1 MTQPAVFMR
10 APTAKATLRLA
21 HADDLAALNGVIE
34 RAIMT
39 WQLPERV
46 KRLSL
51 PSYRYHTHDLDHLH
65 LVVAEDADHAVI
77 GVAAWTPAHPRDL
90 RTGEHGLLLHGLYVD
105 PAYQRRGVG
114 ARLLDAV
121 ETAAQA
127 QGLDGV
133 LAKAQADAVAFF
145 EASGWQRLPIE
156 DPKRDYPHRFW
167 RIARSKTWPAVAG
180 H

>member
-1 MTQPAVFMR
+1 MTRPAVFMR
-10 APTAKATLRLA
+10 ASATTATHRLA

-34 RAIMT
+34 CAIMS
-39 WQLPERV
+39 WRLSERV
-46 KRLSL
+46 KRPSL
-51 PSYRYHTHDLDHLH
+51 PSYRYHPHDLDHLH
-65 LVVAEDADHAVI
+65 LVVAENADRVVI
-77 GVAAWTPAHPRDL
+77 
-90 RTGEHGLLLHGLYVD
+90 
-105 PAYQRRGVG
+105 GVG
-114 ARLLDAV
+114 ARLLEAV

-127 QGLDGV
+127 QGFDGV

-167 RIARSKTWPAVAG
+167 RIARSRTGPAVAR